1 MTTAYTTH
9 PSRSEAI
16 RLAGRAAEIAG
27 KPIMVWA
34 VDHQQTRWAIAP
46 YTGDSG
52 NPTWRVVMPD
62 GVVLKL
68 S

>member
-9 PSRSEAI
+9 PTRSEAI

-27 KPIMVWA
+27 KPTMIWA
-34 VDHQQTRWAIAP
+34 VDDQQTAWAVAP
-46 YTGDSG
+46 YTGDSS